1 VSDTNT
7 FIIPTDP
14 GFVPTKKAAAGAVAV
29 LRKLAPK
36 ADEIEAIIDEH
47 VTFRSCGE
55 SFDAVRCPACHTEI
69 DVDRWH
75 EWMDAD
81 CADDAGFRLR
91 PIAMPCCKRSFTLAD
106 LAYEEP
112 QGFSRFALRA
122 LNPNKDFAKAA
133 LAKLEAALGCK
144 VRVIHERI

>member
-1 VSDTNT
+1 MSDTNT
-7 FIIPTDP
+7 FIIPVEP
-14 GFVPTKKAAAGAVAV
+14 GFVPGKKAAAGAVAL

-36 ADEIEAIIDEH
+36 ADEIEAVTDEQ

-55 SFDAVRCPACHTEI
+55 SFDAVRCPACRTEI
-69 DVDRWH
+69 DVDTWH

-81 CADDAGFRLR
+81 HADDAGFRLR

-122 LNPNKDFAKAA
+122 LNPETVFAKAA

-144 VRVIHERI
+144 LRVIHERI